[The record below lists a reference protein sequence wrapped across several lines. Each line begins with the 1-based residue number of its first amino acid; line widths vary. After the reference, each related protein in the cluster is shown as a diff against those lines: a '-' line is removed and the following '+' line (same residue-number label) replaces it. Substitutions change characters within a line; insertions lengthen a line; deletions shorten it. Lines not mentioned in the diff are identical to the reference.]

1 MRIIFIYLLLV
12 YTSLCVMA
20 TEYNNP
26 QLTKYQK
33 DIIGTWVYETGGE
46 TMYIVKNMKI
56 TLNIIV
62 N

>member
-1 MRIIFIYLLLV
+1 MRIILLCLIFIY
-12 YTSLCVMA
+12 TSTQIMA

-33 DIIGTWVYETGGE
+33 DIIGTWVCETGGE

>member
-1 MRIIFIYLLLV
+1 
-12 YTSLCVMA
+12 MA

-33 DIIGTWVYETGGE
+33 DIIGTWVCETGGE

>member
-1 MRIIFIYLLLV
+1 
-12 YTSLCVMA
+12 MA

-33 DIIGTWVYETGGE
+33 DIIGIWVYETGGE
-46 TMYIVKNMKI
+46 KMYIVKNMKI

>member
-1 MRIIFIYLLLV
+1 MRMLLLCFIFIY
-12 YTSLCVMA
+12 TSLQVMA